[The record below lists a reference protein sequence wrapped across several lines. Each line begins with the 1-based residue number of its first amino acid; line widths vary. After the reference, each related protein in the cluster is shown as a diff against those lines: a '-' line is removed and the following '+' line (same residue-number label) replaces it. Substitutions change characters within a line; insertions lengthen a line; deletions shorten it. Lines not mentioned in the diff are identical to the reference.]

1 MAWGFLFDFSV
12 LYALQKGTKMKA
24 SISFIGNLCYDARD
38 KFVYD
43 EFGKE
48 ISIQRFRDEA
58 VVYFSKDK
66 PKDKILR
73 QKTMKIQ
80 KRVKFAR
87 HFSHFA

>member
-1 MAWGFLFDFSV
+1 
-12 LYALQKGTKMKA
+12 MKV

-80 KRVKFAR
+80 KK
-87 HFSHFA
+87 SKIC

>member
-1 MAWGFLFDFSV
+1 
-12 LYALQKGTKMKA
+12 MKV

-58 VVYFSKDK
+58 VYFSEDK
-66 PKDKILR
+66 PKDKNLR
-73 QKTMKIQ
+73 QKQ
-80 KRVKFAR
+80 
-87 HFSHFA
+87 

>member
-1 MAWGFLFDFSV
+1 
-12 LYALQKGTKMKA
+12 MKA

-58 VVYFSKDK
+58 VYFSKNEL
-66 PKDKILR
+66 KDKNFET
-73 QKTMKIQ
+73 KNNENSKKSKICQ
-80 KRVKFAR
+80 AFSYFA
-87 HFSHFA
+87 

>member
-58 VVYFSKDK
+58 VYFSKNEL
-66 PKDKILR
+66 KDKNFET
-73 QKTMKIQ
+73 KNNENSKKSKIC
-80 KRVKFAR
+80 
-87 HFSHFA
+87 

>member
-1 MAWGFLFDFSV
+1 
-12 LYALQKGTKMKA
+12 MKA

-58 VVYFSKDK
+58 VYFSKNEL
-66 PKDKILR
+66 KDKNFET
-73 QKTMKIQ
+73 KNNENSKKSKIC
-80 KRVKFAR
+80 
-87 HFSHFA
+87 

>member
-12 LYALQKGTKMKA
+12 LYALQKGTKMKV
-24 SISFIGNLCYDARD
+24 SISFIGNLYYDARD

-58 VVYFSKDK
+58 VVYFSEDELKDK
-66 PKDKILR
+66 NLR

-80 KRVKFAR
+80 KRVKSAR
-87 HFSHFA
+87 HFA

>member
-1 MAWGFLFDFSV
+1 
-12 LYALQKGTKMKA
+12 MKV

-58 VVYFSKDK
+58 VVYFSEDELKDK
-66 PKDKILR
+66 NLR
-73 QKTMKIQ
+73 QKTMEIQ
-80 KRVKFAR
+80 KK
-87 HFSHFA
+87 SKIC

>member
-1 MAWGFLFDFSV
+1 
-12 LYALQKGTKMKA
+12 MKV
-24 SISFIGNLCYDARD
+24 SISFIGNLYYDARD

-58 VVYFSKDK
+58 VVYFSEDELKDK
-66 PKDKILR
+66 NLR

-80 KRVKFAR
+80 KRVKSAR
-87 HFSHFA
+87 HFA

>member
-1 MAWGFLFDFSV
+1 
-12 LYALQKGTKMKA
+12 MKV

-48 ISIQRFRDEA
+48 ISIQRCRDEA
-58 VVYFSKDK
+58 VYFSEDK
-66 PKDKILR
+66 PKDKNLR

-87 HFSHFA
+87 HFRILREKYKI

>member
-1 MAWGFLFDFSV
+1 
-12 LYALQKGTKMKA
+12 MKA

-58 VVYFSKDK
+58 VYFSKDK
-66 PKDKILR
+66 LKDKNFET
-73 QKTMKIQ
+73 KNNENSKKSKIC
-80 KRVKFAR
+80 
-87 HFSHFA
+87 

>member
-1 MAWGFLFDFSV
+1 MAFRLVAWGFLFDFSV

-58 VVYFSKDK
+58 VYFSKNEL
-66 PKDKILR
+66 KDKNFET
-73 QKTMKIQ
+73 KNNENSKKSKIC
-80 KRVKFAR
+80 
-87 HFSHFA
+87 

>member
-1 MAWGFLFDFSV
+1 
-12 LYALQKGTKMKA
+12 MKV

-58 VVYFSKDK
+58 VYFSKNEL
-66 PKDKILR
+66 KDKNFET
-73 QKTMKIQ
+73 KNNGNSKKSKIC
-80 KRVKFAR
+80 
-87 HFSHFA
+87 

>member
-12 LYALQKGTKMKA
+12 LYALQKGTKMKV

-58 VVYFSKDK
+58 VYFSKNEL
-66 PKDKILR
+66 KDKNFET
-73 QKTMKIQ
+73 KNNENSKKSKIC
-80 KRVKFAR
+80 
-87 HFSHFA
+87 

>member
-1 MAWGFLFDFSV
+1 
-12 LYALQKGTKMKA
+12 MKV

-58 VVYFSKDK
+58 VVYFSEDELKDK
-66 PKDKILR
+66 NLR

-87 HFSHFA
+87 HFRILREKYKI